1 VILLDTNALIWIDQN
16 HRRTR
21 RLVAAPE
28 RLAVSP
34 ASLLEIRFLIETGRL
49 GLRRGSVEAIAH
61 DDRWVV
67 DAPPVVEW
75 FEAAGE
81 ESWTHDPF
89 DRLIIAHARL
99 RRCRLA
105 TADREVLDR
114 LRPSE
119 RLAL

>member
-21 RLVAAPE
+21 KLVAGTE

-34 ASLLEIRFLIETGRL
+34 ASLLELRFLIETRRL
-49 GLRRGSVEAIAH
+49 GLRRGSVDAIAH
-61 DDRWVV
+61 DDRWIV
-67 DAPPVVEW
+67 DAPPAVEW

-89 DRLIIAHARL
+89 DRLIVAHARL
-99 RRCRLA
+99 RRWRLA
-105 TADREVLDR
+105 TADRALLDQ

-119 RLAL
+119 RIDL